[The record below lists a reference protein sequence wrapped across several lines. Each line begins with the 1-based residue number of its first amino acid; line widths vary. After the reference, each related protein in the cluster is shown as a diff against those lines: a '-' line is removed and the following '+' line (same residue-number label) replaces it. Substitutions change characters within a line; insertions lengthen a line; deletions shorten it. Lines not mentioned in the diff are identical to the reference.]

1 VIHNGRAHAQRAP
14 ETITTCAAV
23 LADGRPAGRRQ
34 TAGVTAVLL
43 ALLTAVVWGL
53 ANYLGP
59 LLARVH
65 PLGAILL
72 AGQVVGVLGG
82 LLLVAVDGSAVLEGR
97 ATAFGI
103 AAGLANGLALL
114 SFYRAAAV
122 GPISVVAPIG
132 ATGGVVPVLVAI
144 ALGERPSVLQLV
156 GIPLAVLGVALAAAR
171 TDPVSSPAGRS
182 GIGLSLLAALTFG
195 TFLTLFAEASRDG
208 AAAAVLT
215 SRAALLVAT
224 VAVLAVGRTS
234 VRVPLRALPRVAL
247 PGLLLLVG
255 TAAYGIATG
264 TGLVSVVSVLATL
277 NPVVTVGLAVV
288 VLGERLAPRQQAGVA
303 TALLG
308 VVLLAAG

>member
-1 VIHNGRAHAQRAP
+1 M
-14 ETITTCAAV
+14 
-23 LADGRPAGRRQ
+23 
-34 TAGVTAVLL
+34 TAVLL

-82 LLLVAVDGSAVLEGR
+82 LLLVAVDGSAVLDGR